1 MRHPSHILLFNLR
14 GRRGPSLVDKFG
26 LKVSGSALDG
36 TKYLEIL
43 LKDARKYDVEEI
55 LVRG

>member
-1 MRHPSHILLFNLR
+1 MHHPSNILLFNLR

-36 TKYLEIL
+36 TKYFHQL
-43 LKDARKYDVEEI
+43 LKDARNYDVEEI